1 MNDIQHAPHPGKH
14 LKTLLADL
22 GISHYRFSLITGIP
36 ASALCVICAGKR
48 SITASTAIRIAK
60 ALKMSPLFWLNAQN
74 RFDLVEAQKEHH
86 HAVEKIEPIFDD
98 NAKEAEKS

>member
-1 MNDIQHAPHPGKH
+1 MNDISNAPHPGKH

-60 ALKMSPLFWLNAQN
+60 ALKMSPQFWLNAQN
-74 RFDLVEAQKEHH
+74 RFDLAEAQKENKS
-86 HAVEKIEPIFDD
+86 AIEKIEPIFADETKD
-98 NAKEAEKS
+98 TAKS

>member
-60 ALKMSPLFWLNAQN
+60 ALKMSPRFWLNAQN
-74 RFDLVEAQKEHH
+74 RFDLAEAQKELQSEI
-86 HAVEKIEPIFDD
+86 EKIEPIFADETKD
-98 NAKEAEKS
+98 TAKS